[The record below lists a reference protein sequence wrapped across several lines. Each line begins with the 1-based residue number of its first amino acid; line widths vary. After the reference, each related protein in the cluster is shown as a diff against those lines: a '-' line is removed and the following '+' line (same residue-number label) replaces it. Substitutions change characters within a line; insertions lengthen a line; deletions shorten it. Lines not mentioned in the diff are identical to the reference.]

1 MQLVYRPAPAPF
13 DEIGLVVAVER
24 RGARTLVRL
33 HGWRRVLAQGWSP
46 ALRCWGITDGAR
58 APISLVVQD
67 LRGCSGLVCKN
78 SGTASTPDSKPVRV
92 RAGKL
97 PGDCYAKQEAR
108 RVKDESGDPP
118 PSWADLAV
126 FRTRHCPASIPA
138 RTPASW
144 RGSRSYFELFETEL
158 QTSSNAHGFPR
169 SVPQR
174 LLQSQPPPG
183 PRRAGLRSRERRREP
198 KLATRGPPVLELASP
213 QQHQNPRGLPARH
226 TPQARG
232 LARET
237 RRRRAGR
244 KNKLRRLGGVPSAC
258 SGPPAAPWTARG
270 PYSDAR
276 ANKPFRETGCRP
288 PSRQTPSE
296 PRTPCV

>member
-1 MQLVYRPAPAPF
+1 M
-13 DEIGLVVAVER
+13 
-24 RGARTLVRL
+24 
-33 HGWRRVLAQGWSP
+33 
-46 ALRCWGITDGAR
+46 R
-58 APISLVVQD
+58 A
-67 LRGCSGLVCKN
+67 
-78 SGTASTPDSKPVRV
+78 

-97 PGDCYAKQEAR
+97 PGDCYAKQVAS
-108 RVKDESGDPP
+108 RVKDESGILLRLLGRIWQ
-118 PSWADLAV
+118 SL
-126 FRTRHCPASIPA
+126 RTRHCPASIPT

-213 QQHQNPRGLPARH
+213 QKHQNPRGLPARH

-276 ANKPFRETGCRP
+276 ANKTFRETGCRP